1 MFGNDTAIFSVVEI
15 KRSYPDEWVAISVQK
30 TDADGLP
37 SAGEVL
43 VHNAEEQPVWQS
55 LRLGEG
61 DDLVHVF
68 YTGTGQR
75 AKGKDSSPLALG
87 AGHLGEKVEAHV
99 PTADYRPNALSIEP
113 VVV

>member
-1 MFGNDTAIFSVVEI
+1 MFGNDSVIFSVVEI

-43 VHNAEEQPVWQS
+43 VHNQEERFVWS
-55 LRLGEG
+55 ALKLGEA

-68 YTGTGQR
+68 YTG
-75 AKGKDSSPLALG
+75 SSG
-87 AGHLGEKVEAHV
+87 RI
-99 PTADYRPNALSIEP
+99 TAAA
-113 VVV
+113 